1 MSDAARYDD
10 IGDFYLDFVAR
21 GLASTETLFHQLTA
35 HLLGLLPPLA
45 GLNVLDLACG
55 EGHLSRQ
62 LAAAGARVTGV
73 DLAERNLAEARRQ
86 STSGAIQYLQADAQ
100 TLAPL
105 ADETFELVVCKM
117 ALMDIPDIDATFV
130 AVARVLRPG
139 GRFVA
144 ALLHPC
150 FETPFRMPFEPV
162 EQDETGRFRHHR
174 VQRYFE
180 EGPWRSGG
188 SGVRGHVGAY
198 HRTLA
203 TYLNSLI
210 AAGLPLARLDEPAL
224 ASGAP
229 GSLERQWHQNIAKI
243 LYIEAIKGE
252 IV

>member
-1 MSDAARYDD
+1 MNEAARYDV
-10 IGDFYLDFVAR
+10 IGDFYLEFVAR
-21 GLASTETLFHQLTA
+21 GLASEETLFYQLTA
-35 HLLGLLPPLA
+35 HLLELLPPLA
-45 GLNVLDLACG
+45 GLDVLDLACG

-73 DLAERNLAEARRQ
+73 DLAERNLAEAQRQ
-86 STSGAIQYLQADAQ
+86 TPSGAIQYLQADAQ
-100 TLAPL
+100 RLTPL
-105 ADETFELVVCKM
+105 ADGRFDLVVCKM
-117 ALMDIPDIDATFV
+117 ALMDIPDMDAAFA

-150 FETPFRMPFEPV
+150 FETPFTMPFAPV
-162 EQDETGRFRHHR
+162 EEDETGRFRHHR

-180 EGPWRSGG
+180 EGHWRSGG

-198 HRTLA
+198 HRTLS

-210 AAGLPLARLDEPAL
+210 AAGLQIARLDEPAL

-229 GSLERQWHQNIAKI
+229 DSLERQWHQNIAKI
-243 LYIEAIKGE
+243 LYIEAIKSKP
-252 IV
+252 V